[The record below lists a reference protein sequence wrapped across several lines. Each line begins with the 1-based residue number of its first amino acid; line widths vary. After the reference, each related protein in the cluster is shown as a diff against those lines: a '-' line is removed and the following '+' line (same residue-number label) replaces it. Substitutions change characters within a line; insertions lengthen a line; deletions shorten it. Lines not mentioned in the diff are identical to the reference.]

1 MIRDDVALGR
11 SGVQGWIRDATTQ
24 SKGTQMS
31 ITSTGDS
38 AVERRLR
45 GRGRAVG
52 YTVDEVA
59 EMLRISRNAAY
70 DLIARGEI
78 ASVKVGRLLRVPA
91 RPFHDKFGETLPD

>member
-1 MIRDDVALGR
+1 
-11 SGVQGWIRDATTQ
+11 
-24 SKGTQMS
+24 MS

-45 GRGRAVG
+45 RRGRISGRGRAVG

>member
-1 MIRDDVALGR
+1 
-11 SGVQGWIRDATTQ
+11 
-24 SKGTQMS
+24 MS

-45 GRGRAVG
+45 RRGRGRTVG

-59 EMLRISRNAAY
+59 EMLRIGRNATY

-78 ASVKVGRLLRVPA
+78 PSVKIGRLVRVPA
-91 RPFHDKFGETLPD
+91 RPFHEKFGDLLPD